1 MKTPRSRRPKQGKKP
16 TTRKK
21 ERERKEE
28 KKEMAL
34 ELGHQVNN

>member
-1 MKTPRSRRPKQGKKP
+1 MKTPRSGRLKQGKKP

-28 KKEMAL
+28 KER
-34 ELGHQVNN
+34 EGHRD